1 MMYKEEREILLLQ
14 REKYKLK
21 IIETF
26 LETKEKVVSKKGLL
40 AIGGTV
46 LLGFLAYKG
55 VNWFSAKN
63 AKKSSSKELAE
74 SNTSYSNSWTDM
86 LKEQAVIALLDI
98 GKEQLQKL
106 FAKGK

>member
-1 MMYKEEREILLLQ
+1 MYQEEREILLLQ

-21 IIETF
+21 MIETL
-26 LETKEKVVSKKGLL
+26 LETKEKVVSKKGIL
-40 AIGGTV
+40 AFGGTA

-63 AKKSSSKELAE
+63 TKQDTPKELAE
-74 SNTSYSNSWTDM
+74 VNVSHSNSWLDT
-86 LKEQAVIALLDI
+86 LKEQAAITLLDI

-106 FAKGK
+106 FTKEK